1 MDPFT
6 IGGIAE
12 LLQEK
17 GAKVLGVAGMCA
29 TTQFDPEYALP
40 MAKINLKGSPKGVGK
55 WKFYCPEIYD
65 NAKNEKDLRLRKK

>member
-1 MDPFT
+1 MF
-6 IGGIAE
+6 
-12 LLQEK
+12 
-17 GAKVLGVAGMCA
+17 A